1 MQILLIEDDAML
13 STALSRGLNEQ
24 GITPAQ
30 LTHCKELATLPTLL
44 RQQSFDVVICR
55 QYHHQAP

>member
-30 LTHCKELATLPTLL
+30 LTH
-44 RQQSFDVVICR
+44 
-55 QYHHQAP
+55 

>member
-24 GITPAQ
+24 GITP
-30 LTHCKELATLPTLL
+30 P
-44 RQQSFDVVICR
+44 S
-55 QYHHQAP
+55 